1 MPTDVGPSAHD
12 GGCSGHGAAVVRA
25 GIRGLYTRLVVV
37 HCGGV
42 TPRADGPPGCPL
54 QAGPSCTP
62 PVGTAFHVPTEWPS
76 AHPSA
81 GVRLDRGGIRRQLII
96 ANGLPHLVREHRQ
109 QHHGLVAV
117 QVHGHARDGEACG
130 LELNKTPPGAR
141 ART

>member
-1 MPTDVGPSAHD
+1 V
-12 GGCSGHGAAVVRA
+12 CSGHGAAVVRA

-96 ANGLPHLVREHRQ
+96 ANGLPHLVRDIVSNSMAWSRSRCTGMPET
-109 QHHGLVAV
+109 VKPA
-117 QVHGHARDGEACG
+117 ASS
-130 LELNKTPPGAR
+130 
-141 ART
+141 